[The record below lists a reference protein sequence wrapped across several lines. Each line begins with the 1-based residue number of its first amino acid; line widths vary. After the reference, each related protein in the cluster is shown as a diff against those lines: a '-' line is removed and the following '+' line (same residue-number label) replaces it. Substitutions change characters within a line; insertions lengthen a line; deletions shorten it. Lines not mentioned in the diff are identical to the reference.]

1 MSHNLKPMIIET
13 ERLILREMTLD
24 DAAFLYKLMNSEN
37 WLKYIGDRGI
47 NSVEAARAYMLKSYL
62 GSYQKNGFGAYMI
75 VRKTDGELIG
85 NCGLYKRENLKHP
98 DIGFAMLPE
107 FYKMGYGYEAAMG
120 VLKYAKENLNIDTL
134 LAITDKENHSSI
146 GLLNKIGL
154 NQKDVIKLD
163 KAGPDLLLFSN

>member
-1 MSHNLKPMIIET
+1 
-13 ERLILREMTLD
+13 
-24 DAAFLYKLMNSEN
+24 
-37 WLKYIGDRGI
+37 
-47 NSVEAARAYMLKSYL
+47 
-62 GSYQKNGFGAYMI
+62 MI

-134 LAITDKENHSSI
+134 LAITDKENRSSI

>member
-1 MSHNLKPMIIET
+1 MIIET

-62 GSYQKNGFGAYMI
+62 GSYQMNGFGAYMM

-85 NCGLYKRENLKHP
+85 NCGLYKREKLKHP

-120 VLKYAKENLNIDTL
+120 VLKYAKENLNIDTV
-134 LAITDKENHSSI
+134 LAITDKENRSSI